1 MGSHANSA
9 DGAVPTQN
17 GWRTRL
23 SGSSQ
28 QLGGQKTPFQKARSS
43 FPIRLRKAFLFVG
56 PFPVRTDLHA
66 DLPGCRT
73 RPGER
78 PNYVQVQV
86 NLCLHTL
93 SGLTPAK
100 IPMQQNLMC
109 QEHRLAVCSWD
120 PARPPQQFEPRKR
133 TRQHGLP
140 IESQLTKGTGILGQ
154 CGCGCAGKRDASH
167 DEDSERG
174 RSGNRVLR
182 CTDREIDVF
191 RTAPPQIGKV
201 PCAQNHLRQLGRY
214 TAKCEVVSSTGRDFS
229 GHPQRGLWCTSAAT
243 CSE

>member
-1 MGSHANSA
+1 
-9 DGAVPTQN
+9 
-17 GWRTRL
+17 
-23 SGSSQ
+23 
-28 QLGGQKTPFQKARSS
+28 
-43 FPIRLRKAFLFVG
+43 
-56 PFPVRTDLHA
+56 
-66 DLPGCRT
+66 
-73 RPGER
+73 
-78 PNYVQVQV
+78 
-86 NLCLHTL
+86 
-93 SGLTPAK
+93 
-100 IPMQQNLMC
+100 MQQNLMC

-154 CGCGCAGKRDASH
+154 CGCGCAGKRDAGH

-214 TAKCEVVSSTGRDFS
+214 TAKCEVVSRREETVDGKRLLGPSPARAVVYKRCDL
-229 GHPQRGLWCTSAAT
+229 QRMT
-243 CSE
+243 CCNEVRLGGSFFLIIR